1 MTVLRVCYKQGV
13 RFDEAYYTSKH
24 LPLVGTVMGPYGVN
38 RIEMLKL
45 TTAMDGSK
53 PPYQVMFSAYFESA
67 AGLQNAMQSPRIG
80 EVLGDIQNFYDGMPD
95 VFIGDLVPLAP
106 GK

>member
-1 MTVLRVCYKQGV
+1 MTVLRVCYKHGV
-13 RFDEAYYTSKH
+13 RFDEDYYTSKH
-24 LPLVGTVMGPYGVN
+24 LPLVGTVMGPYGVS

-45 TTAMDGSK
+45 TTTMDGSK

-80 EVLGDIQNFYDGMPD
+80 EVLGDIQNFYDGLPD
-95 VFIGDLVPLAP
+95 VFTGDRVPLAP
-106 GK
+106 AR